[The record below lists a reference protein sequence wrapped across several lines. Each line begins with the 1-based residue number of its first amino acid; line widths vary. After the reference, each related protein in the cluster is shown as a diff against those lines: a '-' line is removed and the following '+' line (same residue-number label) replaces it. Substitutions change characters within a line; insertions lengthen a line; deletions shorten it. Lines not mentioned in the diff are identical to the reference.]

1 MGVHQWI
8 ARPRHLQPAA
18 KVHRRPLDSYGTVL
32 VLTILDY
39 LAVSALTNRTWGRVV
54 IVMLFGV
61 TLLLALSTSG
71 VRRIWITLAFIYL
84 LASTLLALASVALP
98 VALDISQQTSLV
110 GGLLLI
116 VTPLVI
122 ARRIST
128 HRVVTTET
136 VLGAVC
142 VYLLLGFSFTFV
154 YSTISS
160 LGSAP
165 FFIGHSYATPND
177 YLFFSF
183 TTLTTVGYGN
193 LVPAG
198 ALGQTF
204 AMLEALT
211 GQIYLVIVVA
221 RLVSL
226 WGQVR
231 PNVESRHG
239 RDSSHASTDDV
250 LRDEGG
256 HTSAE
261 TGECDTSN

>member
-1 MGVHQWI
+1 MGAHQWI
-8 ARPRHLQPAA
+8 ARPRHRMPAA
-18 KVHRRPLDSYGTVL
+18 KVRWRPLDSYGAVL

-39 LAVSALTNRTWGRVV
+39 LAVSTLTNRTWGKV
-54 IVMLFGV
+54 IIVALHGV
-61 TLLLALSTSG
+61 TLLFALRTSG
-71 VRRIWITLAFIYL
+71 VRGIWITLALIYL
-84 LASTLLALASVALP
+84 VASTLLALVSAALP
-98 VALDISQQTSLV
+98 GATEVGRQTSIA
-110 GGLLLI
+110 GGVLLI

-136 VLGAVC
+136 VLGAVS
-142 VYLLLGFSFTFV
+142 VYLLLGFSFTFI
-154 YSTISS
+154 YSAIGA
-160 LGSAP
+160 LASAP
-165 FFIGHSYATPND
+165 FFTGHTQATPND
-177 YLFFSF
+177 YLFFSY

-198 ALGQTF
+198 AAGQSF

-231 PNVESRHG
+231 SGPESRRGGKVGTGDVPYDDNG
-239 RDSSHASTDDV
+239 RAS
-250 LRDEGG
+250 
-256 HTSAE
+256 E
-261 TGECDTSN
+261 TAHSPGQT